1 MIARRLKRTAA
12 IALIAVMSFTS
23 LSFGEDFKKDMSF
36 FDAAKEYILNNYAG
50 EVTEDQ
56 LIDGAVKGMYDSLD
70 KYSTYLDA
78 EENKQFTEDVSGT
91 FSGIGAQISLTNGNV
106 TIVEPIENSPALKAG
121 LLPGDII
128 RAINNEEIKEVNNL
142 SDVVEKIKGPKG
154 TAVKLLIERKGQ
166 TFEVSITRD
175 NVVINPVKWRE
186 LESGIGY
193 IKITE
198 FNKAAVQSTLGGIGE
213 LKSKGI
219 NKLVLDLRGNP
230 GGGLLDVVGI
240 AQQFVP
246 RGNIVKIKYK
256 DGAENS
262 YPSYGDVKF
271 ARVAVLVDESS
282 ASAAEILAGAIQD
295 TKSGVLIGKNTYGK
309 GTVQKLL
316 NLKNGEAIKLTVAKY
331 LLPSGR
337 SIDHTGLV
345 PDIKAERYIE
355 SIVDLGKLQSLP
367 ADKPLKSGDAGLDVL
382 GLQERLSILGYKTSD
397 AKGIYGQATAAAV
410 SSFQSS
416 KGLYPYGV
424 ADKTTLGAISE
435 SFSKLMI
442 SDKMDNQ
449 LNKALEYLRSQQL

>member
-1 MIARRLKRTAA
+1 MIASKLRRTAS

-50 EVTEDQ
+50 DVTEDQ

-78 EENKQFTEDVSGT
+78 EENRQFTEDVQGT
-91 FSGIGAQISLTNGNV
+91 FSGIGAQISLKNGSV
-106 TIVEPIENSPALKAG
+106 TIVEPLENSPAIKAG

-128 RAINNEEIKEVNNL
+128 KAIDGEAIGEVKNL
-142 SDVVEKIKGPKG
+142 ADVVNKIKGPQG
-154 TAVKLLIERKGQ
+154 TVVKLLIERKGQ
-166 TFEVSITRD
+166 SFEVSITRD
-175 NVVINPVKWRE
+175 SVVINPVKSRV
-186 LESGIGY
+186 LENGIGY

-198 FNKAAVQSTLGGIGE
+198 FNKTATQNTLTAIEE
-213 LKSKGI
+213 LKAKGI
-219 NKLVLDLRGNP
+219 KKLVLDLRGNP

-240 AQQFVP
+240 AQEFVP
-246 RGNIVKIKYK
+246 KGTIVKIQYK

-282 ASAAEILAGAIQD
+282 ASAAEILAGAMQD
-295 TKSGVLIGKNTYGK
+295 TKAGVLVGKNTYGK
-309 GTVQKLL
+309 GTVQKVL
-316 NLKNGEAIKLTVAKY
+316 NLKNGEAIKLTIAKY

-345 PDIKAERYIE
+345 PDIAAERYAE

-367 ADKPLKSGDAGLDVL
+367 TDKSMKIGDAGLAVL
-382 GLQERLSILGYKTSD
+382 GLQERLEILGFEISD
-397 AKGIYGQATAAAV
+397 AKGVYGQSTSAAV
-410 SSFQSS
+410 SAFQT
-416 KGLYPYGV
+416 KQGLYPYGV
-424 ADKTTLGAISE
+424 ADKTTLSAVSE
-435 SFSKLMI
+435 SFSKYML
-442 SDKMDNQ
+442 SDQMDNQ
-449 LNKALEYLRSQQL
+449 LGKALEYLRNQQI